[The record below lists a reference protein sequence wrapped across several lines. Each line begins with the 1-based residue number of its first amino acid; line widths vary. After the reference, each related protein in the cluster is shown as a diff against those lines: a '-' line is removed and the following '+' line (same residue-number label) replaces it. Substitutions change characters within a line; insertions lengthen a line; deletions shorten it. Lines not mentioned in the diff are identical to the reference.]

1 MINVKDW
8 NSELTS
14 HCFPGT
20 GRCGFH
26 ELISSMSDGENRPLL
41 RSDSSTSS
49 NYQNEVTNFGKLV
62 YYST

>member
-1 MINVKDW
+1 
-8 NSELTS
+8 
-14 HCFPGT
+14 
-20 GRCGFH
+20 
-26 ELISSMSDGENRPLL
+26 MSDGENRPLL